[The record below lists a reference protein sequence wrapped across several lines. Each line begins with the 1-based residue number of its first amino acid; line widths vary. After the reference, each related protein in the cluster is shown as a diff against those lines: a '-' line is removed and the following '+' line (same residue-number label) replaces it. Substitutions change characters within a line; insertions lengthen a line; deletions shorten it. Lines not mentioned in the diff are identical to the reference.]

1 MMYGYVTY
9 DREIELLLTTTHA
22 KTYTK
27 IDGYSLSNKNDG
39 ELPRWQLESWPKQ
52 NRTIVFIFE
61 NRQENRA
68 FEIGVV
74 TPY

>member
-27 IDGYSLSNKNDG
+27 IDGYSLS
-39 ELPRWQLESWPKQ
+39 
-52 NRTIVFIFE
+52 F
-61 NRQENRA
+61 A
-68 FEIGVV
+68 
-74 TPY
+74 